1 MTDSQLTSIQAT
13 PSVPDAPRAPRAR
26 RGAAAVI
33 AKYIQELSAAQS
45 ALASSVGAAAP
56 CTT

>member
-1 MTDSQLTSIQAT
+1 MTDSQATSIQT
-13 PSVPDAPRAPRAR
+13 PAFPRAPRAR

-33 AKYIQELSAAQS
+33 AKYIQELSDAQS

-56 CTT
+56 CTP